1 MVQNQQSPDQ
11 HDQISRILDGMDAN
25 SSISATTVFKV
36 SNEERDNFERLAGTL
51 VAATTRM
58 SGVSVFDFLAHLSAQ
73 PHSSRL
79 LQYLIYEKWENVSS
93 YRKQWNSDHFK
104 KFQSAVAN
112 TVADPPVLSFYQ
124 GSEAARVLQ
133 TGQKRCWDD
142 HGRQIECAGTG
153 ADGDIRAGVAAPHP
167 RFNDNN
173 DGTVTDRL
181 TGLTWLKNANLYG
194 EVPWE
199 QALAN
204 AKKLASGMGG
214 LTDGSSAGDWRL
226 PNVNEFQSILN
237 LNTAQDLRLPPIIRS
252 STCIR
257 PITGLRRQWLLLHR

>member
-112 TVADPPVLSFYQ
+112 TVADPPVLSFYRDRKRRASCRQDRSAAGMIMADKLNALEQERMETSAQ
-124 GSEAARVLQ
+124 GLQ
-133 TGQKRCWDD
+133 PR
-142 HGRQIECAGTG
+142 
-153 ADGDIRAGVAAPHP
+153 IRGSMTTMMAP
-167 RFNDNN
+167 
-173 DGTVTDRL
+173 
-181 TGLTWLKNANLYG
+181 
-194 EVPWE
+194 
-199 QALAN
+199 
-204 AKKLASGMGG
+204 
-214 LTDGSSAGDWRL
+214 
-226 PNVNEFQSILN
+226 
-237 LNTAQDLRLPPIIRS
+237 
-252 STCIR
+252 
-257 PITGLRRQWLLLHR
+257 